1 MPPSITLK
9 DIKAMFT
16 TQSRAVATAR
26 SIVIA
31 ASTCLATSLLLAG
44 TALAADQDLA
54 TTKKNAIK
62 TVFYID
68 MENHNWTQPASDTSP
83 QQIFQNPAAPY
94 INSLVTPGNPNA
106 KEVSYC
112 TAYHNVLATQ
122 SGNNPHIH
130 PSEPNYIWQENGSN
144 LGIFNDNDPY
154 AASDPSVPAIQA
166 YLAANT
172 EVSGQNLTGLLEE
185 HGILWKTY
193 QEDTNLKNTDGGNDN
208 LGGSP
213 TNTPV
218 KKNALTVPLTSFSG
232 TASSYTNTYNQSNQ
246 YNFACKHDGT
256 LFFVA
261 SNGGN
266 DPTSKNRQAKHYQPL
281 QQLANDLKTNQVGKY
296 NLITPDQYNDMHTP
310 LPSFTYHGITYTGDA
325 ASIAEGDNFLSIVI
339 PEIMKSKAYQDGGV
353 IVIWWDETESGDD
366 LSHTLGEIIIS
377 PLAKGNAFASSKD
390 YTHSSDLNTLQKIFQ
405 LTAST
410 PTGFLNDAA
419 NPSPDGTFDLSDLF
433 QDGVIPTSIPPI
445 D

>member
-1 MPPSITLK
+1 
-9 DIKAMFT
+9 MFT
-16 TQSRAVATAR
+16 IQTRAIGAAR

-31 ASTCLATSLLLAG
+31 ASSACLATSLLLSG
-44 TALAADQDLA
+44 TASAADQDLTSA
-54 TTKKNAIK
+54 PKKQIK

-68 MENHNWTQPASDTSP
+68 MENHNWTQPTSQTSP
-83 QQIFQNPAAPY
+83 GQVFGNPAAPY

-112 TAYHNVLATQ
+112 TAYHNVLATA
-122 SGNNPHIH
+122 SGNNAHIH

-144 LGIFNDNDPY
+144 LGIFDDNDPY
-154 AASDPSVPAIQA
+154 AAVNPSVPAIQA

-172 EVSGQNLTGLLEE
+172 NVSGQNLSGLLEE
-185 HGILWKTY
+185 HGILWKAY
-193 QEDTNLKNTDGGNDN
+193 QEDTDLLTTDGANIN
-208 LGGSP
+208 NNPTASP

-218 KKNALTVPLTSFSG
+218 EKKDYTVPLMSFSG
-232 TASSYTNTYNQSNQ
+232 TVTTYTNTYNGSNQ

-261 SNGGN
+261 TNGGDVTTN
-266 DPTSKNRQAKHYQPL
+266 KNTQSKHYQPL
-281 QQLANDLKTNQVGKY
+281 QRLFNDLKTNQVGRY

-310 LPSFTYHGITYTGDA
+310 LTNGFTYHGVTYTNDQA
-325 ASIAEGDNFLSIVI
+325 AIAEGDNFLSIVI
-339 PEIMKSKAYQDGGV
+339 PEIMKSKAYQDGGL
-353 IVIWWDETESGDD
+353 IVIWWDESEGGDD
-366 LSHTLGEIIIS
+366 FSRTLGEIIIS
-377 PLAKGNAFASSKD
+377 PLAKGNAFASTKD

-405 LTAST
+405 ITAST

-419 NPSPDGTFDLSDLF
+419 NASPDGTLDLSDLF
-433 QDGVIPTSIPPI
+433 QAGVIPSSIPPI

>member
-1 MPPSITLK
+1 
-9 DIKAMFT
+9 MFKSQT
-16 TQSRAVATAR
+16 RADDAAR

-31 ASTCLATSLLLAG
+31 ATSTLFATSLLLTG
-44 TALAADQDLA
+44 TASAADQDA
-54 TTKKNAIK
+54 APAKTIK

-68 MENHNWTQPASDTSP
+68 MENHNWTQPGGLTGSP
-83 QQIFQNPAAPY
+83 EQILNNPAAPY
-94 INSLVTPGNPNA
+94 INSLVTPGNANA

-112 TAYHNVLATQ
+112 TAYHNVLATA

-130 PSEPNYIWQENGSN
+130 PSEPNYIWQENGNN
-144 LGIFNDNDPY
+144 LSIASDNDPY
-154 AASDPSVPAIQA
+154 AASNPAVPQIQA

-172 EVSGQNLTGLLEE
+172 EVSGQNLSGLLEE
-185 HGILWKTY
+185 HGISWKAY
-193 QEDTNLKNTDGGNDN
+193 QEDTNLLNTDGGNIN
-208 LGGSP
+208 QGGSP

-218 KKNALTVPLTSFSG
+218 KKKDLTVPLSSFSG
-232 TASSYTNTYNQSNQ
+232 TVTTYTNTYNGSNQ
-246 YNFACKHDGT
+246 FNFACKHDGT

-261 SNGGN
+261 TNGGDVTTN
-266 DPTSKNRQAKHYQPL
+266 KNTQAKHYQPL
-281 QQLANDLKTNQVGKY
+281 QQLFKDLKTNQVGGY
-296 NLITPDQYNDMHTP
+296 NLITPDQYNDMHSALTNG
-310 LPSFTYHGITYTGDA
+310 FTYHGTHYTGDA
-325 ASIAEGDNFLSIVI
+325 SQIAAGDNFLSIVI

-353 IVIWWDETESGDD
+353 IVIWWDETEGADNFSV
-366 LSHTLGEIIIS
+366 TLGEIIIS

-405 LTAST
+405 ITAST

-433 QDGVIPTSIPPI
+433 QAGVIPTSIPPI